1 MVRDEQWNGLW
12 LHDRFFCYRWD
23 WKDVRDLDEALE
35 DIRMR
40 AEETGERLWRPWVQR
55 RVELSFPTGGY
66 PDSTGQEIR
75 TTGGRRREVIG
86 FTLPAHSILQLF
98 TKADYAE
105 QLQTILGV
113 QEEELLGRDL
123 HYWRRTVLFAQ
134 DLIDRKCWVPDVEIG
149 LKTGKATWRPNLDR
163 EADMDQF
170 YRLAEAMPV
179 ASLAMAGRE
188 EGATSWRTPEEALF
202 SFLIAIIDSTVR
214 ERIHAI
220 TRQRLPMTEAI
231 GATWGGA
238 VLPKLMAGNR
248 MAEMWWKQML
258 SAQQAVTFAANAQ
271 EMDALAADI
280 QQWTRA
286 YHPLRSPQETAAL
299 QLGLRLTADQDS
311 ESTDQQQTES
321 IPTWHLHIFMQPE
334 DEPNLMIP
342 MAEIWQEQ
350 RSETRWFHRRFRHI
364 QEVLRKKLK
373 DAARIYP
380 PLSRVFDEAD
390 GSDGLS
396 MDTMEAYQFLVR
408 YADILEE
415 YGVLVQLPSWWTEA
429 GRKRLGIKLS
439 LANQEDRQLE
449 DVTVNGSPSRF
460 GLEQLLQFDAQ
471 AAVGDEPIT
480 LEELEQLTQQELPL
494 VHFRGH
500 WVEMNSKDI
509 DRAVHFLKERTKV
522 DMTLG
527 ELMHLAAESAY
538 GSASFDGIPVSG
550 YELPNR
556 LRTFLDGDW
565 MHEMRDR
572 EVPETLQG
580 TLRSYQVTGYQWLT
594 SMRDLG
600 FGTCLADDMGLGK
613 TIQIITLLLSS
624 YRQDA
629 LPLGMGPALI
639 ICPTSLLG
647 NWQRELTRFAPSLK
661 VYIHHGSFRLQDQ
674 LFMEQVQQYDV
685 ILTTY
690 NLIGRD
696 EATFR
701 QLHWTYIILD
711 EAQNIKN
718 EHAKQTQSILRLRS
732 HYRVAVT
739 GTPVENRLSELW
751 SIFRFLNPGYLGSA
765 SVFRSRFATPIER
778 DHDEVRL
785 ERLKRL
791 VTPFVLRRVKTDPN
805 ISKDLPDKIETKAY
819 CNLTKEQAALYQST
833 VRNMLAQIDAAEGMK
848 RKGYVMASLTKLKQ
862 ICNHPALFLQ
872 DNQSSSKRS
881 GKMEQLLELVRS
893 IREAGEAVLI
903 FTQYVQ
909 MGHLLVEQL
918 RKETGQTPLFLH
930 GGVPKK
936 DRDLMVDEFQQPNGP
951 DIFVLSV
958 KAGGVGLNL
967 TRANHVIHFDR
978 WWNPAVENQATDRA
992 FRIGQTRNVQ
1002 VHKLI
1007 CTGTL
1012 EERIDE
1018 MIESKRALS
1027 EQVVGSGEMWITELS
1042 TAHLRNLLELREEAL
1057 EEDDAW
1063 NGEFAT

>member
-1 MVRDEQWNGLW
+1 
-12 LHDRFFCYRWD
+12 
-23 WKDVRDLDEALE
+23 
-35 DIRMR
+35 MR

-66 PDSTGQEIR
+66 PDSSEQETR
-75 TTGGRRREVIG
+75 PALGHRREVIG

-98 TKADYAE
+98 NKDDYDE
-105 QLQTILGV
+105 QLKRILGI
-113 QEEELLGRDL
+113 EENHLLGRDL
-123 HYWRRTVLFAQ
+123 HYWRRAAQFAQ

-149 LKTGKATWRPNLDR
+149 LKTGKATWRPHLDL
-163 EADMDQF
+163 EEDMEQF
-170 YRLAEAMPV
+170 YRLAEAMPT

-188 EGATSWRTPEEALF
+188 EGATTWRTPEEALF
-202 SFLIAIIDSTVR
+202 SFFIALIDSTVR
-214 ERIHAI
+214 EQIHLA
-220 TRQRLPMTEAI
+220 TRQRLPIAAAVGEP
-231 GATWGGA
+231 WGGA
-238 VLPKLMAGNR
+238 VLPKSMAGNR
-248 MAEMWWKQML
+248 MAAMWWKQML
-258 SAQQAVTFAANAQ
+258 SAQQAVTFSANAQ
-271 EMDALAADI
+271 EIEALAADI

-299 QLGLRLTADQDS
+299 QLGLRLIADQDDEVS
-311 ESTDQQQTES
+311 DPQQQAEA
-321 IPTWHLHIFMQPE
+321 IPTWRLHIFMMPE
-334 DEPNLMIP
+334 DELNLRIP
-342 MAEIWQEQ
+342 MSEIWQEE

-364 QEVLRKKLK
+364 QEVLRKKLRE
-373 DAARIYP
+373 AARIYP
-380 PLSRVFDEAD
+380 PLSRVLEEEEGAD
-390 GSDGLS
+390 SLQ

-408 YADILEE
+408 YADLLEN
-415 YGVLVQLPSWWTEA
+415 YGIFVQLPSWWTEA
-429 GRKRLGIKLS
+429 GRRRLGIKLS

-480 LEELEQLTQQELPL
+480 LDELEQLTQLQLPL
-494 VHFRGH
+494 VQFRGQ
-500 WVEMNSKDI
+500 WVEMNANDI

-538 GSASFDGIPVSG
+538 GSASFDGIPISG

-565 MHEMRDR
+565 MHEMRER
-572 EVPETLQG
+572 EVPDTLQG
-580 TLRSYQVTGYQWLT
+580 TLRTYQVTGYQWLT

-613 TIQIITLLLSS
+613 TVQIITLLLSS
-624 YRQDA
+624 DRQET
-629 LPLGMGPALI
+629 LPEGVGPALI

-674 LFMEQVQQYDV
+674 LFMEQAQQYDV

-701 QLHWTYIILD
+701 RLHWTYMILD

-732 HYRVAVT
+732 NYRVAVT

-751 SIFRFLNPGYLGSA
+751 SIFRFLNPGFLGSA

-791 VTPFVLRRVKTDPN
+791 VAPFVLRRVKTDPN

-819 CNLTKEQAALYQST
+819 CNLTKEQAALYQTT
-833 VRNMLAQIDAAEGMK
+833 VRSMLAQIDAAEGMK

-862 ICNHPALFLQ
+862 ICDHPALFLQ
-872 DNQSSSKRS
+872 DNHSSSKRS

-936 DRDLMVDEFQQPNGP
+936 DRDQMVDEFQQPKGP

-1042 TAHLRNLLELREEAL
+1042 TAHLRSLLELREEAL
-1057 EEDDAW
+1057 EEEESW